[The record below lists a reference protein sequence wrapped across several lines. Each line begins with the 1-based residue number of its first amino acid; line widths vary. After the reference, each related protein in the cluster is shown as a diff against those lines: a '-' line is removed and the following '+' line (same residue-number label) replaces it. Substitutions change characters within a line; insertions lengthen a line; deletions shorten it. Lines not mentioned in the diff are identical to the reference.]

1 MPEPFVHTLRVR
13 YHECDAQ
20 GIVFNANWLTYFDVT
35 LTEWFREA
43 FGSYGALM
51 EEHGADVVLAETT
64 LRFRGSASF
73 DEDLAISVAIARLGT
88 TSMVAVFTARRGD
101 EALVEGRTV
110 YVFVDPATMGKQPIP
125 EDVRERL
132 APYVVAAN
140 GNGAG

>member
-73 DEDLAISVAIARLGT
+73 DEDLAISVAIERLGT

-132 APYVVAAN
+132 APYIVN

>member
-73 DEDLAISVAIARLGT
+73 DEDLAISVAIERLGT

>member
-35 LTEWFREA
+35 LTEWFRKA

-73 DEDLAISVAIARLGT
+73 DEDLAISVAIERLGT

>member
-73 DEDLAISVAIARLGT
+73 DEDLAVSVAIERLGT